1 MKQYIV
7 DEKTLLNLIA
17 RHIELD
23 YLESVGVDNWT
34 YYGEC
39 KDEYIQEELSCF
51 LDEPISLE
59 RICDEDIDFKD
70 IAKYRIKEFK
80 EVENA

>member
-17 RHIELD
+17 RSIELD
-23 YLESVGVDNWT
+23 FLESNGVDNWS
-34 YYGEC
+34 YFDEGYA
-39 KDEYIQEELSCF
+39 EYIQEELSCF
-51 LDEPISLE
+51 LEEPISIEAIEQNCL
-59 RICDEDIDFKD
+59 DFKD
-70 IAKYRIKEFK
+70 VAKYRIKEFK